1 MYIKKVKL
9 ENFRNYDNL
18 EVEFK
23 KDFNLIYGNNAQG
36 KTNILEAI
44 YLSAIG
50 KSFQTNKDSE
60 MIKIGKEKAKVE
72 IEYET
77 KDREGKIT
85 VEIADKKTFFINGIK
100 QKKISDIIGKINI
113 VLFYPDNID
122 IIKGGP
128 AERRRFL
135 DIMISQLK
143 PNYIHILNKYLKTLD
158 QRNAYLK
165 QIKFDNKSKDMLEI
179 WDESL
184 SELSYQIYTYRSEY
198 IQKIKEKIKV
208 IHNKITNCGQQDEKI
223 EISFISSGK
232 SQKDFYE
239 NLLRNRE
246 NDIRK
251 GYTSTG
257 SHRDDFDIYIND
269 KKVNVYGSQGQQRTS
284 VLSLKLTELNIIQ
297 DEIGESPILLLDDFM
312 SELDENRRNN
322 LTNAIENNQVFIT
335 CTDKILVEEK
345 NNTIYHIENA
355 KLSKGI

>member
-184 SELSYQIYTYRSEY
+184 SQLSYQIYTYRSEY

-208 IHNKITNCGQQDEKI
+208 VHNKITNCGQQDEKI

-239 NLLRNRE
+239 NLLKNRE

-297 DEIGESPILLLDDFM
+297 DEIEEPPILLLDDFM

>member
-184 SELSYQIYTYRSEY
+184 SGLSYQIYTYRSEY

-208 IHNKITNCGQQDEKI
+208 VHNKITNCGQQDEKI

-297 DEIGESPILLLDDFM
+297 DEIGEPPILLLDDFM

>member
-184 SELSYQIYTYRSEY
+184 SQLSYQIYTYRSKY
-198 IQKIKEKIKV
+198 IQQIKEKIKV

>member
-184 SELSYQIYTYRSEY
+184 SQLSYQIYTYRSEY

-297 DEIGESPILLLDDFM
+297 DEIEEPPILLLDDFM

-322 LTNAIENNQVFIT
+322 LTNARENNQVFIT

>member
-184 SELSYQIYTYRSEY
+184 SQLSYQIYTYRSEY
-198 IQKIKEKIKV
+198 IQKIKEKIIV

-297 DEIGESPILLLDDFM
+297 DEIEEPPILLLDDFM

>member
-184 SELSYQIYTYRSEY
+184 SQLSYQIYTYRSEY

-257 SHRDDFDIYIND
+257 SHRDDFDIYINN

-297 DEIGESPILLLDDFM
+297 DEIEEPPILLLDDFM

>member
-72 IEYET
+72 IEYKT

-184 SELSYQIYTYRSEY
+184 SRLSYQIYTYRSEY

-297 DEIGESPILLLDDFM
+297 DEIEEPPILLLDDFM

>member
-1 MYIKKVKL
+1 MYMKKVKL

-72 IEYET
+72 IEYKT

-184 SELSYQIYTYRSEY
+184 SQLSYQIYTYRSEY

-297 DEIGESPILLLDDFM
+297 DEIEEPPILLLDDFM

>member
-72 IEYET
+72 IEYKT

-184 SELSYQIYTYRSEY
+184 SQLSYQIYTYRSEY
-198 IQKIKEKIKV
+198 IQKIKEKIKD

-297 DEIGESPILLLDDFM
+297 DEIEEPPILLLDDFM

>member
-184 SELSYQIYTYRSEY
+184 SGLSYQIYTYRSEY

-297 DEIGESPILLLDDFM
+297 DEIGEPPILLLDDFM

>member
-184 SELSYQIYTYRSEY
+184 SGLSYQIYTYRSEY

>member
-184 SELSYQIYTYRSEY
+184 SRLSYQIYTYRSEY

-297 DEIGESPILLLDDFM
+297 DEIEEPPILLLDDFM

-345 NNTIYHIENA
+345 NNTIYT
-355 KLSKGI
+355 K

>member
-18 EVEFK
+18 DVEFK

-50 KSFQTNKDSE
+50 KSFQTNKDNE
-60 MIKIGKEKAKVE
+60 MIKIGKERAKVE
-72 IEYET
+72 IDYET
-77 KDREGKIT
+77 KDRDGKIT
-85 VEIADKKTFFINGIK
+85 VEIGEKKTFFINGIK

-128 AERRRFL
+128 AERRKFL

-184 SELSYQIYTYRSEY
+184 SQLSYQIYNYRSEY
-198 IQKIKEKIKV
+198 IQKIKEKIKL

-223 EISFISSGK
+223 EILFISSGK
-232 SQKDFYE
+232 SQKDFYD
-239 NLLRNRE
+239 NLLKNRE

-257 SHRDDFDIYIND
+257 SHRDDFEIYIND

>member
-77 KDREGKIT
+77 KDREEKIT

-184 SELSYQIYTYRSEY
+184 SQLSYQIYTYRSEY
-198 IQKIKEKIKV
+198 IKKIKEKIKV

-297 DEIGESPILLLDDFM
+297 DEIEEPPILLLDDFM

>member
-184 SELSYQIYTYRSEY
+184 SQLSYQIYTYRSEY

-257 SHRDDFDIYIND
+257 SHREDFDIYIND

-297 DEIGESPILLLDDFM
+297 DEIEEPPILLLDDFM

-322 LTNAIENNQVFIT
+322 LTNEIENNQVFIT

-355 KLSKGI
+355 KLSKGL

>member
-184 SELSYQIYTYRSEY
+184 SGLSYQIYTYRSEY
-198 IQKIKEKIKV
+198 IKKIKEKIKV

-297 DEIGESPILLLDDFM
+297 DEIEEPPILLLDDFM

>member
-184 SELSYQIYTYRSEY
+184 SRLSYQIYTYRSEY

-297 DEIGESPILLLDDFM
+297 DEIGEPPILLLDDFM

>member
-85 VEIADKKTFFINGIK
+85 VEIADKKTFLINGIK

-297 DEIGESPILLLDDFM
+297 DEIEEPPILLLDDFM

>member
-184 SELSYQIYTYRSEY
+184 SQLSYQIYTYRSEY

-208 IHNKITNCGQQDEKI
+208 VHNKITNCGQQDEKI
-223 EISFISSGK
+223 EILFISSGK

>member
-128 AERRRFL
+128 AERRRFS

-184 SELSYQIYTYRSEY
+184 SGLSYQIYTYRSEY

>member
-184 SELSYQIYTYRSEY
+184 SQLSYQIYTYRSEY

-239 NLLRNRE
+239 NLFRNRE

-297 DEIGESPILLLDDFM
+297 DEIEEPPILLLDDFM

>member
-184 SELSYQIYTYRSEY
+184 SQLSYQIYTYRSEY

-284 VLSLKLTELNIIQ
+284 VLSLKLT
-297 DEIGESPILLLDDFM
+297 
-312 SELDENRRNN
+312 
-322 LTNAIENNQVFIT
+322 
-335 CTDKILVEEK
+335 
-345 NNTIYHIENA
+345 
-355 KLSKGI
+355 

>member
-72 IEYET
+72 IEYKT

-184 SELSYQIYTYRSEY
+184 SGLSYQIYTYRNEY

-297 DEIGESPILLLDDFM
+297 DEIEEPPILLLDDFM

>member
-184 SELSYQIYTYRSEY
+184 SRLSYQIYTYRSEY

-297 DEIGESPILLLDDFM
+297 DEIEEPPILLLDDFM

>member
-184 SELSYQIYTYRSEY
+184 SQLSYQIYTYRSEY
-198 IQKIKEKIKV
+198 IQKIKKKIKV

-297 DEIGESPILLLDDFM
+297 DEIEEPPILLLDDFM

>member
-184 SELSYQIYTYRSEY
+184 SQLSYQIYTYRSEY

>member
-143 PNYIHILNKYLKTLD
+143 PKYIHILNKYLKTLD

-184 SELSYQIYTYRSEY
+184 SQLSYQIYTYRSEY

-297 DEIGESPILLLDDFM
+297 DEIEEPPILLLDDFM

>member
-18 EVEFK
+18 DVKFK

-72 IEYET
+72 IEYGT

-184 SELSYQIYTYRSEY
+184 SQLSYQIYTYRSEY

-208 IHNKITNCGQQDEKI
+208 VHNKITNCGQQDEKI

>member
-184 SELSYQIYTYRSEY
+184 SQLSYQIYTYRSEY
-198 IQKIKEKIKV
+198 IKKIKEKIKV

-297 DEIGESPILLLDDFM
+297 DEIEEPPILLLDDFM

>member
-77 KDREGKIT
+77 KDRKGKIT

-184 SELSYQIYTYRSEY
+184 SGLSYQIYTYRNEY

-297 DEIGESPILLLDDFM
+297 DEIEEPPILLLDDFM

>member
-184 SELSYQIYTYRSEY
+184 SGLSYQIYTYRSEY
-198 IQKIKEKIKV
+198 IHKIKEKIKV

>member
-184 SELSYQIYTYRSEY
+184 SQLSYQIYTYRSEY

-257 SHRDDFDIYIND
+257 SHRDDVEIYIND

-297 DEIGESPILLLDDFM
+297 DEIEEPPILLLDDFM